1 MSVTI
6 SMPMSAKVTMPL
18 CVRILV
24 SVDDCKTE
32 KNVDLALSLTLV
44 SFDAAVS
51 FTPLNFDFAG
61 VVNVLTK

>member
-18 CVRILV
+18 RVRILV
-24 SVDDCKTE
+24 SVDDCKIE

-44 SFDAAVS
+44 SFDVTVS
-51 FTPLNFDFAG
+51 FTLQNFDFAG
-61 VVNVLTK
+61 VVNVLT